1 MNESPQMTGPSK
13 RSKKKEVL
21 SWLLTI
27 AIAVAVALIIRFFI
41 LEFVPV
47 DGPSMRDTLYT
58 GDLMVVT
65 KLDYVFG
72 EPQRGD
78 IVVTRFEGKQG
89 FYVKRL
95 IGLPGETI
103 EIRNGDIYIDGKTI
117 DDKYAT
123 ERPEEPLEPTKIPE
137 GHLFVMG
144 DNRNDSLDSRYLGTV
159 SMKDIVGVAH
169 LILYPF
175 DRIQVVGRQTEVYTK

>member
-1 MNESPQMTGPSK
+1 MNESPQVTGSSK
-13 RSKKKEVL
+13 RSKKRELL
-21 SWLLTI
+21 SWLITI
-27 AIAVAVALIIRFFI
+27 AIAVAVALVIRFFI

-47 DGPSMRDTLYT
+47 DGPSMQDTLYT
-58 GDLMVVT
+58 HDLMVVT

-72 EPQRGD
+72 KPQRGD

-103 EIRNGDIYIDGKTI
+103 EIRNGDVYIDGTII
-117 DDKYAT
+117 DDNYAT
-123 ERPEEPLEPTKIPE
+123 EKPEEPLAPTKIPE
-137 GHLFVMG
+137 DHIFVMG

-159 SMKDIVGVAH
+159 PMKDVVGVAH
-169 LILYPF
+169 LVIYPF
-175 DRIQVVGRQTEVYTK
+175 NRIQVVGR